1 MTLIKKANIAFLIFI
16 TGYFCYLIFSPLI
29 AVQLWGEEYKQAMFS
44 CDRSM
49 REHFIAKKATEL
61 YPNEINIKNLQAS
74 ELGLL
79 TCHDYDKRRKKMIM
93 WGLDQ
98 DDLSMLGLET
108 MEEKAYDLRT
118 FVETHE
124 FKY

>member
-1 MTLIKKANIAFLIFI
+1 
-16 TGYFCYLIFSPLI
+16 
-29 AVQLWGEEYKQAMFS
+29 
-44 CDRSM
+44 
-49 REHFIAKKATEL
+49 
-61 YPNEINIKNLQAS
+61 
-74 ELGLL
+74 L
-79 TCHDYDKRRKKMIM
+79 TCHDYDKLRKKMIM